1 MCFYGKA
8 FEIITYQVIQ
18 RYNLKKNLT
27 DKIFC
32 NSCTAFTLVF
42 SFQVYKIEAIDPEN
56 TSLSY
61 FIDSKLSDVFK
72 VNKTSGEILTATNI
86 QPFAVG
92 TQFSIKINVV
102 DSGIPALKTEIT
114 VNFEVAGENNYS

>member
-1 MCFYGKA
+1 M
-8 FEIITYQVIQ
+8 
-18 RYNLKKNLT
+18 NKK
-27 DKIFC
+27 
-32 NSCTAFTLVF
+32 
-42 SFQVYKIEAIDPEN
+42 
-56 TSLSY
+56 
-61 FIDSKLSDVFK
+61 
-72 VNKTSGEILTATNI
+72 SGEILTATNI